1 VQLCTRTSATF
12 LAKARA
18 WSEEARRRLSGHG
31 FSPQERR
38 AKDESELIFLA
49 GENQRADDP
58 KPEPFLDNFPVKTYS
73 RLIKEK
79 RRWKFK

>member
-1 VQLCTRTSATF
+1 VGEEGHPEAKRAGF
-12 LAKARA
+12 L
-18 WSEEARRRLSGHG
+18 EE
-31 FSPQERR
+31 
-38 AKDESELIFLA
+38 ESEPRTKRISLA

-73 RLIKEK
+73 RLIKER